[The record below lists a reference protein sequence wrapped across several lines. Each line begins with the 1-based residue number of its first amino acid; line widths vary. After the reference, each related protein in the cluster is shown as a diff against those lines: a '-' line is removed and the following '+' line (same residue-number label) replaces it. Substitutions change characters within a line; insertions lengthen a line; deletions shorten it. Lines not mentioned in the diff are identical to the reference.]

1 MSDGAGTASGGGP
14 SDGGP
19 SDGTRSDGTR
29 SDDGRAG
36 GAAPDVVVVG
46 AGVAGLVVA
55 RDLAARGRRVLVLER
70 ADRVGG
76 CVASTQVAGLT
87 VDVGA
92 EAFATRSDAVPELL
106 AELGLD
112 DDVVPPSPAGAWLQL
127 PDRAV
132 PLPRAGMLGIPGS
145 PWAADVRA
153 AVGVVGALRAS
164 LDRLLPAG
172 VGLGPTAGAER
183 AGSTA
188 GATPA
193 LPGDRSTGE
202 EPRTTSLGHL
212 VRRRQGRRVLD
223 RLVTPVVSG
232 VHAAHPDDA
241 DLDVVLPGLRER
253 LVRHGSLGAA
263 VTAMRAAAPAG
274 SAVAGL
280 RGGMHRLVGALLAD
294 ARARGVE
301 VRTGVEVTALTS
313 DDGGWR
319 LTVRGPAPADACTT
333 DPRSGTG
340 SAPDDTTTLHAPQV
354 VLAVPGPVALRL
366 LGELVPPAAGR
377 ALGAPAGTPTG
388 TAHAAPPGADTG
400 ADTGVELVTLVLDA
414 PELDAAPRGTGV
426 LVAPGTPGVTAKALT
441 HATGKWAWLAEAAG
455 PGRHVVRL
463 SYGGARR
470 TQALDDDAP
479 LATALADASTLL
491 GVRLTADQVAGWT
504 RTPWPAGL
512 PQVLPGHRDRVAA
525 VRRALE
531 GRPGLAACGAWLAGT
546 GLVAV
551 VADARA
557 LATRL

>member
-1 MSDGAGTASGGGP
+1 MSDGVATTP
-14 SDGGP
+14 E
-19 SDGTRSDGTR
+19 REV
-29 SDDGRAG
+29 
-36 GAAPDVVVVG
+36 AAEATQDVVVVG

-55 RDLAARGRRVLVLER
+55 RDLATRGRRVLVLER

-76 CVASTQVAGLT
+76 CLASAQVAGLT

-92 EAFATRSDAVPELL
+92 EAFATRSTAVPELL
-106 AELGLD
+106 AELDLA
-112 DDVVPPSPAGAWLQL
+112 DDVVPPSSAGAWLQL

-132 PLPRAGMLGIPGS
+132 PLPRTGMLGIPGS

-153 AVGVVGALRAS
+153 AVGVLGALRAS

-172 VGLGPTAGAER
+172 VGLGPTTARVDR
-183 AGSTA
+183 AVRA
-188 GATPA
+188 AAATDSPA
-193 LPGDRSTGE
+193 DLPETEAPRS
-202 EPRTTSLGHL
+202 TSLGHL

-241 DLDVVLPGLRER
+241 DLDAVLPGLRER
-253 LVRHGSLGAA
+253 LAQHGSLGAA

-280 RGGMHRLVGALLAD
+280 HGGMHRLVGALLAD
-294 ARARGVE
+294 ARACGVE

-313 DDGGWR
+313 DDGGWS
-319 LTVRGPAPADACTT
+319 LTVRDGARGDAATT
-333 DPRSGTG
+333 DSTAPRRSEADRATV
-340 SAPDDTTTLHAPQV
+340 LRAPQV

-366 LGELVPPAAGR
+366 LGDLVPPAAGR
-377 ALGAPAGTPTG
+377 ALGASAGTATG
-388 TAHAAPPGADTG
+388 TTSVTDT
-400 ADTGVELVTLVLDA
+400 DTGVELVTLVLDA

-441 HATGKWAWLAEAAG
+441 HATAKWPWLAEAAG

-470 TQALDDDAP
+470 THALDDDAP
-479 LATALADASTLL
+479 LATALADAATLL
-491 GVRLTADQVAGWT
+491 GVRLTADRVAGWT